1 MQKDRD
7 KREQKEK
14 LKNIK
19 KIKIWENKKVIKE
32 VEIEY

>member
-7 KREQKEK
+7 KRKQKEK
-14 LKNIK
+14 LTLKK
-19 KIKIWENKKVIKE
+19 KIKVWENKKVIKE